1 MAGASKQVERRLF
14 VQAHK
19 CNCEIRSFNG
29 AKCIWIVEKT
39 EIQEIDYIGGVVEGD
54 TYDGS
59 GKLKVF
65 KGEIVAV
72 TNLEVYSSCRNCI
85 AKVVEWGEA
94 MVACGKCDSKIK
106 ALKCAKKVLHM
117 LL

>member
-1 MAGASKQVERRLF
+1 
-14 VQAHK
+14 
-19 CNCEIRSFNG
+19 
-29 AKCIWIVEKT
+29 
-39 EIQEIDYIGGVVEGD
+39 VEGD

-85 AKVVEWGEA
+85 AKVVE
-94 MVACGKCDSKIK
+94 
-106 ALKCAKKVLHM
+106 
-117 LL
+117 